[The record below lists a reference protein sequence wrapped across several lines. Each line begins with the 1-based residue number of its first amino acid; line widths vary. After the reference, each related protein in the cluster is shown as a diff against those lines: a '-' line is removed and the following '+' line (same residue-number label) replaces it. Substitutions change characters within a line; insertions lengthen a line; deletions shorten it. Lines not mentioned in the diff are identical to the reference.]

1 MRFAICDMRFE
12 ILYHDA
18 RIMYHEFHASTS
30 LGDRISTSLGDR
42 ISSSLGER
50 EGIRSV
56 DCLLY

>member
-30 LGDRISTSLGDR
+30 LGDRISTSLG
-42 ISSSLGER
+42 ER